1 LAGRSRAGFGLLVAG
16 TVAGARWQLQV
27 DETGTLRIPAL
38 GLTLSASRLSE
49 PSIELL
55 TELLDAARTS
65 VPMPT
70 GQNRIRVPSSGRIG
84 DDSNWSTANVR
95 IGVLG
100 PVDVRA
106 MNRLEVERIPLST
119 ELVAF
124 LALHPGGV
132 HPSVLAAS
140 LWPRGVTAEV
150 RDTTVARV
158 REWLG
163 VDSSGHHH
171 LRQDASGR
179 LLLGPEFAVDWDCF
193 CDLVRRSRT
202 AQTQRDERELL
213 RRSLHLVRGPFLSGR
228 PRGSYSWIARVH
240 LERLVPDLVVDAAH
254 RLWELTAG
262 DDDPAGAVSA
272 ARAGLRLAG
281 SSDLLWRDLLAAEHR
296 YGGVAAA
303 EQVVAALGERIQ
315 VHGLLL
321 SPETEALIDEL
332 LPAAASRA
340 RRAG

>member
-1 LAGRSRAGFGLLVAG
+1 
-16 TVAGARWQLQV
+16 
-27 DETGTLRIPAL
+27 
-38 GLTLSASRLSE
+38 LSE
-49 PSIELL
+49 SSIGLL
-55 TELLDAARTS
+55 TELLEAARTS

-70 GQNRIRVPSSGRIG
+70 GQNRIRVPSSGRSG

-95 IGVLG
+95 IGILG
-100 PVDVRA
+100 PVDVRT
-106 MNRLEVERIPLST
+106 MNRLEVDRIPLAT

-132 HPSVLAAS
+132 HPSVLGAS

-150 RDTTVARV
+150 RDATVTRV

-163 VDSSGHHH
+163 PDSSGHHH

-193 CDLVRRSRT
+193 CELVRRSRT
-202 AQTQRDERELL
+202 AQTTRDERELL

-254 RLWELTAG
+254 RLWELTVG

-272 ARAGLRLAG
+272 ARAGLRLAD

-315 VHGLLL
+315 AHGLML